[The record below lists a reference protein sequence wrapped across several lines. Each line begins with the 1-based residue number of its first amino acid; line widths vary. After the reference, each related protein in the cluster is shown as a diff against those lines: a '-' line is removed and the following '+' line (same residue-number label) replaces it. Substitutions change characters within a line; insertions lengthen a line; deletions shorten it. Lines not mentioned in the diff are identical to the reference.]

1 MQKVKN
7 FLKNRG
13 VGYYLTPIAMALL
26 VAAICLY
33 AANGVTA
40 FSPKLE
46 ARAIV
51 YAAISLAVCLATLV
65 VDFKPLKYVAYLL
78 GLYAFMWFVY
88 SQVTYIANVF
98 VAIDGYAF
106 SAGFVATLVCY
117 VAAAVVALV
126 SAITDKWQP
135 WAKQVE
141 VVVTNE

>member
-1 MQKVKN
+1 MQKVKY
-7 FLKNRG
+7 FLKNKG
-13 VGYYLTPIAMALL
+13 VGYYLTPVAMVLL
-26 VAAICLY
+26 VVAICLY
-33 AANGVTA
+33 ANNGVTA

-46 ARAIV
+46 ARAIA
-51 YAAISLAVCLATLV
+51 YAAVSLAVCLVSLV
-65 VDFKPLKYVAYLL
+65 VDFKPIKYVAYLL

-98 VAIDGYAF
+98 VAIDGYTF
-106 SAGFVATLVCY
+106 SSEFLATLVCY
-117 VAAAVVALV
+117 IAAAVVALI

>member
-1 MQKVKN
+1 MQKVKY
-7 FLKNRG
+7 FLKNKG
-13 VGYYLTPIAMALL
+13 VGYYLTPVAMVLL
-26 VAAICLY
+26 VVAICLY
-33 AANGVTA
+33 ANNGVTA

-51 YAAISLAVCLATLV
+51 YAAVSLAVCLVSLA
-65 VDFKPLKYVAYLL
+65 VDFKPIKYVAYLL
-78 GLYAFMWFVY
+78 GLYALMWFVY

-98 VAIDGYAF
+98 VAIDGYTF
-106 SAGFVATLVCY
+106 SSEFVATLVCY
-117 VAAAVVALV
+117 LAAAVVALI